1 MIFPIFYQGT
11 AGARGCWGLE
21 VLGGHLGMA
30 WQDLAARTVPLLHQG
45 AGKLE
50 ASWGTPA
57 PAAGAAPALG
67 SWHRPGDRDR
77 DRLSPG

>member
-1 MIFPIFYQGT
+1 
-11 AGARGCWGLE
+11 
-21 VLGGHLGMA
+21 MA
-30 WQDLAARTVPLLHQG
+30 WQDLAARTAPLLHQG

-67 SWHRPGDRDR
+67 SWHHPGDGDR